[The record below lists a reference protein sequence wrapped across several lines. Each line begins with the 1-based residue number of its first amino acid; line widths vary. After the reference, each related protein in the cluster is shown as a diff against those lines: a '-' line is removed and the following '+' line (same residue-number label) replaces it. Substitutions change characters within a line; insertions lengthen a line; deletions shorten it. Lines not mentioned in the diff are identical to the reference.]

1 MSWPRDCCLLTI
13 WGYAGNSWYYQKEWN
28 SKEHKRQTWLTFN
41 RLLKKTT
48 MAGSHGDSQATRGRH
63 TNHKDDY
70 SSTLKICTTNQT
82 NGASMRNL
90 RWISRRWHP
99 SYHDCSR
106 YQIIKDSQRSA
117 EPKIMKNSKKANCIK
132 ILLLLAYFAEQPAMT
147 KLDDK
152 TNAHTTY

>member
-1 MSWPRDCCLLTI
+1 
-13 WGYAGNSWYYQKEWN
+13 
-28 SKEHKRQTWLTFN
+28 
-41 RLLKKTT
+41 

-63 TNHKDDY
+63 TNHEDDY

-106 YQIIKDSQRSA
+106 YQIIKDSQRSV

-132 ILLLLAYFAEQPAMT
+132 LLLLLVHFVQQPAIT
-147 KLDDK
+147 ELADK
-152 TNAHTTY
+152 TKTHTTSKSDFDMT

>member
-1 MSWPRDCCLLTI
+1 
-13 WGYAGNSWYYQKEWN
+13 
-28 SKEHKRQTWLTFN
+28 
-41 RLLKKTT
+41 

-90 RWISRRWHP
+90 RWISRRWHS

-106 YQIIKDSQRSA
+106 YQIIKDSQRSV
-117 EPKIMKNSKKANCIK
+117 EPKKMKIEIGQTASSHCCFWYTSLDGLQLQNLVARNS
-132 ILLLLAYFAEQPAMT
+132 
-147 KLDDK
+147 
-152 TNAHTTY
+152 HTTSKSDFDMTRMEYKIRGGQSVNNNNIYSAPVRCT